1 MVATRSAR
9 KRASGE
15 LSRTSILSLSSSGGV
30 KTRNHNQQHSSGTST
45 SSSCNTRNNS
55 DELSSQPKIKRQKT
69 TASQKS
75 KKARAL
81 KPVPANVKKQ
91 QPGAGS
97 SKTARSSRAKKI
109 IAPVATTTTKPTK
122 FEASTTA
129 ASASAATTKS
139 KSSTNKKR
147 ETKKATSKR
156 KSSSSSNSKNEQQ
169 RKKQQL
175 RNKNNASSSS
185 STTTD
190 VETTATIAGA
200 DEPQQRTKFLR
211 SASTRSSRSSSS
223 STSAAASLSLL
234 SRSSSTKKGST
245 RNITGAEDIDAKDR
259 NDPTY
264 VTDYVDDMY
273 EHYRYKEETTTVDR
287 MYMGST
293 TDKGKTGGGGGG
305 GKKKQPHINETMR
318 CILVD
323 WLVEVH
329 YKFKLFPETLYL
341 TVNLLDRFLSKSKES
356 ITKRDLQL
364 VGVTALLISS
374 KYEEMYI
381 PELRDLT
388 YICDGAYTEAKVRT
402 VMKLTWNLRLQHA
415 CTNEECLMNW
425 IKSIISLQL
434 NIISSLFVLFS
445 FSLSCIILTV
455 HFSDMKNNNVIF
467 RSYAWKKRY

>member
-1 MVATRSAR
+1 
-9 KRASGE
+9 
-15 LSRTSILSLSSSGGV
+15 
-30 KTRNHNQQHSSGTST
+30 
-45 SSSCNTRNNS
+45 
-55 DELSSQPKIKRQKT
+55 
-69 TASQKS
+69 
-75 KKARAL
+75 
-81 KPVPANVKKQ
+81 
-91 QPGAGS
+91 
-97 SKTARSSRAKKI
+97 
-109 IAPVATTTTKPTK
+109 
-122 FEASTTA
+122 
-129 ASASAATTKS
+129 
-139 KSSTNKKR
+139 
-147 ETKKATSKR
+147 
-156 KSSSSSNSKNEQQ
+156 
-169 RKKQQL
+169 
-175 RNKNNASSSS
+175 
-185 STTTD
+185 
-190 VETTATIAGA
+190 
-200 DEPQQRTKFLR
+200 
-211 SASTRSSRSSSS
+211 
-223 STSAAASLSLL
+223 
-234 SRSSSTKKGST
+234 
-245 RNITGAEDIDAKDR
+245 
-259 NDPTY
+259 
-264 VTDYVDDMY
+264 
-273 EHYRYKEETTTVDR
+273 
-287 MYMGST
+287 MGST